1 MKTQIWIAIATYLL
15 VAILKK
21 RLGLDASLY
30 KLLQVL
36 SITVLEKTPV
46 LQAFQRTVSNV
57 ETPAPS
63 NQLNLLDL

>member
-1 MKTQIWIAIATYLL
+1 VKTQIWIAIATYLL